1 MTYNSLLLTSAE
13 SETFT
18 TNNSTISLGKLVEVP
33 LKIASFGDF
42 SVEDRVEVGVA
53 DDVIADSLVLAG

>member
-1 MTYNSLLLTSAE
+1 MTYNSLLLPPAE

-18 TNNSTISLGKLVEVP
+18 TNNGTISLGKLV
-33 LKIASFGDF
+33 KIFFKVTRLDNF
-42 SVEDRVEVGVA
+42 SVEDRIEVGVA